1 LLNKQNEDVE
11 FLGKD
16 ENIVDLDF
24 LKTMLGG
31 SNDQSK
37 IKKLQ
42 DEIRRLKQN
51 QNDEVDFAMGKT
63 QKLQREISEA
73 DESKRELV

>member
-16 ENIVDLDF
+16 ENVVDLDF

-42 DEIRRLKQN
+42 DEIRRLK
-51 QNDEVDFAMGKT
+51 
-63 QKLQREISEA
+63 
-73 DESKRELV
+73 